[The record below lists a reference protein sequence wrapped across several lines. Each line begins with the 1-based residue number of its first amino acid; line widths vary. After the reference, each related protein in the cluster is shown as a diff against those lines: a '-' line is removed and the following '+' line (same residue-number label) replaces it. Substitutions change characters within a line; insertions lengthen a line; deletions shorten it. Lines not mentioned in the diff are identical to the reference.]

1 MDQKQAIRQ
10 FNYPV
15 KDLVQAKKLYSRLLG
30 VEPYVDSPYYVGFRV
45 GGQEIGLDP
54 NASSMGISGPVP
66 FIEVEGVKATLEGLV
81 AAGAQVVQEP
91 LDVGRGMLVAYFKD
105 GEGNVTGLVQKP

>member
-1 MDQKQAIRQ
+1 MDQRIKQ

-15 KDLVQAKKLYSRLLG
+15 KDLAQAKKLYSRLLG

-54 NASSMGISGPVP
+54 NASKMGITGPVP
-66 FIEVEGVKATLEGLV
+66 FFEAGDIKSTLQELV
-81 AAGAQVVQEP
+81 ASGAQVQQDAR
-91 LDVGRGMLVAYFKD
+91 DVGGGMLVAYFKD
-105 GEGNVTGLVQKP
+105 ADGNVTGLIQQP